1 MDKIL
6 NQAGKALAD
15 FRDMPQVTGDW
26 EQLVGN
32 RFIAE
37 QMDYNPETELA
48 KAAENIAKL
57 NPEQKLVHDE
67 ILASVLRAD
76 AQGKPQGKIFFV
88 NGPGGL
94 QSGPWK
100 A

>member
-15 FRDMPQVTGDW
+15 FRDMPQVTGNW
-26 EQLVGN
+26 EQLVGT

-37 QMDYNPETELA
+37 QRDYNSESELA

-57 NPEQKLVHDE
+57 IPEQMLVHDK
-67 ILASVLRAD
+67 ILASVLRTD
-76 AQGKPQGKIFFV
+76 A
-88 NGPGGL
+88 
-94 QSGPWK
+94 
-100 A
+100 